1 MQAKYLMN
9 KKSANQIKDTTP
21 QRKQKKNLND
31 FWDNQKIRKTVRFIN
46 HYDNSVGSVTGKR
59 I

>member
-1 MQAKYLMN
+1 MN

-31 FWDNQKIRKTVRFIN
+31 FWDNQKIRKTIRFIN